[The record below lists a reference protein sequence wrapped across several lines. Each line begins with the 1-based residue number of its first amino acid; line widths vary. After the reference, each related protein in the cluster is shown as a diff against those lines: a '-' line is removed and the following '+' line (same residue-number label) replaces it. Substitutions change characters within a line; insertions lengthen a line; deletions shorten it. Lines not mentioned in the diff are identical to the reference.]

1 MFEVNHFDPSL
12 GGQSREHPHLPGPGC
27 ARNVVLCG
35 VQPAIRNLVR
45 HACAEVAGC
54 AGLQQSDPRES
65 CNASL
70 GCTVTHFRLPTASG
84 IPNRP
89 HLRSWGCCYDSA
101 HEGRRDFL
109 NGLRGVSTASEWEA
123 LARSDR
129 ARVPWPVL
137 RARSERAN
145 LTITGMSRHLQSDGS
160 VVRVFVLGVLTTRS
174 DLAVLRSF
182 EDFSLT
188 LVRQPGGWRVAAA
201 EGPGL

>member
-1 MFEVNHFDPSL
+1 MNTRICQALAVLAMSSCAACSLLSGTSSSTRAQRSQGAPGSSKATHARAAMPASDAPSPIFGSPPPAVSRIARTFIL
-12 GGQSREHPHLPGPGC
+12 G
-27 ARNVVLCG
+27 A
-35 VQPAIRNLVR
+35 A
-45 HACAEVAGC
+45 
-54 AGLQQSDPRES
+54 D
-65 CNASL
+65 
-70 GCTVTHFRLPTASG
+70 
-84 IPNRP
+84 
-89 HLRSWGCCYDSA
+89 YDSA
-101 HEGRRDFL
+101 HERRRDFL

-188 LVRQPGGWRVAAA
+188 LVRQPGGWRIAAA